1 MLIAIGKQK
10 SQINIMSW
18 NEFFNENIYVNIL
31 IGIVKSINYLNESI
45 TG

>member
-1 MLIAIGKQK
+1 MLIVIEKQK